1 MSPCGRGFGVSWGPQ
16 SGLTNASPAVT
27 IMEFCPLFASPA
39 LSDFPEALAPNG
51 DKLHLEPLILIAI
64 SGCAWGFP

>member
-1 MSPCGRGFGVSWGPQ
+1 
-16 SGLTNASPAVT
+16 
-27 IMEFCPLFASPA
+27 MEFCPLFASPA

-64 SGCAWGFP
+64 SDCALG